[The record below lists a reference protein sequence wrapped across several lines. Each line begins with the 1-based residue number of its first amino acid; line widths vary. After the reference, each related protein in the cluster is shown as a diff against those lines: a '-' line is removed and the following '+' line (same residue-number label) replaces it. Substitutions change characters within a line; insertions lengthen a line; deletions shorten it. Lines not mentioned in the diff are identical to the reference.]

1 MKKFFALLLALV
13 MVLSLAACGGNSSNT
28 TPDTNTNTNTDTN
41 TENTDSN
48 TENTTPDTVYTIKFT
63 YTIADGEPITECVH
77 KLGENL
83 EAKSGGRIKCE
94 YYPSAELATDAGGFE
109 LCAQGSNVI
118 AFALPSYLTP
128 YVEDVGV
135 VERPFIFNSK
145 DDLIT
150 VDTSDWMEG
159 IRAKLSEQGIRNLS
173 LSWYFGTRHLTYT
186 GDTPVLTPADLSNKL
201 MRAAPTATSVKM
213 MEAMG
218 AKVTTTPWSEIYS
231 ALQQGVAD
239 GCEAPLSTLY
249 NSKTQEV
256 CKNISLDGHTIA
268 SWGVCTSEKFFQSLP
283 EDLQQLLID
292 ETRALAPMAAELVS
306 QGEQDAIKLFED
318 AGVKIYDNVDVDAF
332 REACAIFDDSIP
344 GWGEAVYNEI
354 QAIISK

>member
-1 MKKFFALLLALV
+1 MQEWVNERKDKMKKAVSFVLALV
-13 MVLSLAACGGNSSNT
+13 MALGLAACGSAPAKTEPAPGVSGGE
-28 TPDTNTNTNTDTN
+28 TPDQ
-41 TENTDSN
+41 
-48 TENTTPDTVYTIKFT
+48 VYTVKFT

-77 KLGENL
+77 QLGKNL
-83 EAKSGGRIKCE
+83 EEKSGGRIACE
-94 YYPSAELATDAGGFE
+94 YYPSGELATDAGGFE

-118 AFALPSYLTP
+118 AFALPSYLTS

-135 VERPFIFNSK
+135 VERPFIFSSK

-159 IRAKLSEQGIRNLS
+159 IRRDLSAQGIRNLS

-186 GDTPVLTPADLSNKL
+186 GDSPVLSPADLSQKL

-218 AKVTTTPWSEIYS
+218 AKVTTTPWGEIYS
-231 ALQQGVAD
+231 ALQQGVCD

-249 NSKTQEV
+249 NSKTYEV
-256 CKNISLDGHTIA
+256 CKNISLDGHTVA
-268 SWGVCTSEKFFQSLP
+268 SWAVCTSEAFFQSLP
-283 EDLQQLLID
+283 EDLQQMLID

-306 QGEQDAIKLFED
+306 QGEEDAIALFE
-318 AGVKIYDNVDVDAF
+318 AEGVTFYDDVDVAAF

-344 GWGEAVYNEI
+344 GWGKEPYDEI
-354 QAIISK
+354 QAILNR